1 MNPEVDPPFP
11 GVVRKASPAPTQT
24 YPSNGATVK
33 GVPYIQWLPL
43 AYAASYDVQIDNDA
57 NFSSPVATVSATKMS
72 AWAYTEPLAA
82 GTYYWRVRRND
93 ADNRDGA
100 WSTVRSFV
108 LAPTAPTL
116 VSPTNGTFPD
126 PATLLLQW
134 SASQPAPSYQVEVS
148 TSATFASFVS
158 GYPQTTVMTSWAPKA
173 FFTNGTYY
181 WRVKARNAA
190 GTAVA
195 TSSVW
200 SFKIGEKTPFTD
212 ISSSPFKPYI
222 EWVYLEGITS
232 GCSPT
237 LYCPDGYVTRE
248 EMASFLARAVGLSG
262 TAPDAFTD
270 DETSIHEPNIN
281 LVAKAG
287 IATGCAPGKF
297 CPTGLVSREQMASF
311 LARARQLTGAAPDA
325 FTDDETSIHE
335 PNINLVARE
344 GIATG
349 CGGTKYCPLDNVTR
363 GQMAAFL
370 YRAFS
375 ISPTAAREPAEIVT
389 TKPSLSATPSP
400 RPTAEA
406 DALTAPTIQP
416 DVLPTAAPSA
426 SVAPTPSPAPAG
438 SPALD
443 SSPSAVPASP
453 TTAEPPA
460 VTPPTPSPA
469 VESGVGAEPSGSAG
483 QELPS
488 SPTPGA

>member
-1 MNPEVDPPFP
+1 MP
-11 GVVRKASPAPTQT
+11 RASSTRGPRAPTQS
-24 YPSNGATVK
+24 YPANGATVK
-33 GVPYIQWLPL
+33 GVPYLQWLPL
-43 AYAASYDVQIDNDA
+43 AYAASYDVQIDNDV
-57 NFSSPVATVSATKMS
+57 NFSSPAATVSATKMS

-93 ADNRDGA
+93 ADSRDGA

-116 VSPTNGTFPD
+116 VSPANGTFPS

-148 TSATFASFVS
+148 ISATFTSFVS

-212 ISSSPFKPYI
+212 ISSSPFKPDI

-232 GCSPT
+232 GCTAT
-237 LYCPDGYVTRE
+237 LYCPDGQVTRE
-248 EMASFLARAVGLSG
+248 QMASFLARALKLSG

-270 DETSIHEPNIN
+270 DESSIHEPNIN

-311 LARARQLTGAAPDA
+311 LARALALSGAAPDA
-325 FTDDETSIHE
+325 FTDDDTSIHE
-335 PNINLVARE
+335 PNINLVARD

-349 CGGTKYCPLDNVTR
+349 CGNNKYCPTADVTR

-370 YRAFS
+370 HRAFG
-375 ISPTAAREPAEIVT
+375 P
-389 TKPSLSATPSP
+389 
-400 RPTAEA
+400 
-406 DALTAPTIQP
+406 
-416 DVLPTAAPSA
+416 
-426 SVAPTPSPAPAG
+426 
-438 SPALD
+438 
-443 SSPSAVPASP
+443 
-453 TTAEPPA
+453 
-460 VTPPTPSPA
+460 
-469 VESGVGAEPSGSAG
+469 
-483 QELPS
+483 
-488 SPTPGA
+488 